1 MKETTVI
8 NPERRSFLKNVCAA
22 AVASSLCS
30 IKLEAHAPFN
40 PLLADAPATHN
51 MLVVGEKA
59 VYLSHLPMFNRLDRT
74 KTSYLTPH
82 RYQVLLEAT
91 FSRRGKEL
99 QNIYMEDRANNPTV
113 NMYTLEPTA
122 DFVLPRLGSSNPLR
136 SFRAT
141 IFRGHLERGGEEI
154 KGLEDVTVNVKRVL
168 HFRQFDPKVSKPAR
182 LEYLLFGQP
191 SELFLAH
198 FISKPPD
205 FDQIASVKID
215 GRTFTDAEL
224 SAGVRIAI
232 PGRPDSAQQR
242 LRENQQ
248 AAGEALI
255 GGAKPQTPSK
265 LQVTALRE
273 FYFEEGE
280 LLIPATF
287 DPTAEEQSSGFGS

>member
-1 MKETTVI
+1 MKETTGI

-22 AVASSLCS
+22 AVASSLCGL
-30 IKLEAHAPFN
+30 KLEAHARPE
-40 PLLADAPATHN
+40 PLPADAPATHN

-59 VYLSHLPMFNRLDRT
+59 VYLSHLPMFNRLG

-91 FSRRGKEL
+91 FSRGGKEL
-99 QNIYMEDRANNPTV
+99 QNIYMADRANNPSV
-113 NMYTLEPTA
+113 KMYTLTPTT
-122 DFVLPRLGSSNPLR
+122 DYVLPRLGSSNPLR

-182 LEYLLFGQP
+182 LEYLLFGKP

-215 GRTFTDAEL
+215 GHTFTDAEL
-224 SAGVRIAI
+224 STGIRIAI
-232 PGRPDSAQQR
+232 PGSPDSAQQR
-242 LRENQQ
+242 LRENSP

-255 GGAKPQTPSK
+255 GGAKPPAPLK

-280 LLIPATF
+280 LLLPPTF
-287 DPTAEEQSSGFGS
+287 DATAEEQASGFGS